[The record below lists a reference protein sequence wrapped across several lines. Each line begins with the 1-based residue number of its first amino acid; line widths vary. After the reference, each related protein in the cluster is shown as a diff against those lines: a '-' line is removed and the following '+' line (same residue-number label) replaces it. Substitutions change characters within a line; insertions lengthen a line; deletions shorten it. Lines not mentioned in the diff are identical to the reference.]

1 MRRRVLFSET
11 APTKFQTIGSASSRC
26 GETRQLKYTYQ
37 KLIIPPRSQNRSDTP
52 TLFVAC
58 MIVDG
63 VEKIPVPTMR
73 LTIKSDVEKNP
84 SFLSVGPNHH
94 QPQGLWYVDEEAL
107 YHTHLQE

>member
-1 MRRRVLFSET
+1 
-11 APTKFQTIGSASSRC
+11 
-26 GETRQLKYTYQ
+26 
-37 KLIIPPRSQNRSDTP
+37 
-52 TLFVAC
+52 

-84 SFLSVGPNHH
+84 SFLSVAPNHH

-107 YHTHLQE
+107 YHTNLQE